1 MCEGTNVDYFAVLT
15 AFVEAAR
22 LNNFSR
28 AADRLGMKA
37 STVSRYVK
45 DLEADLG
52 ITLFNRST
60 RALKLTEGGQTFLHH
75 ALKVLQALEE
85 ARFAA
90 ASLNHQ
96 PRGVLQLNAPP
107 AFARHH
113 IVPAL
118 EDFRAQCPEVRVQIS
133 CQERQVNLIDAGV
146 DLAVRIGSLAD
157 STHKARKIADVQWVL
172 CAAPGYWQQG
182 DTVQHPDQL
191 QGLRFIAGKADSLA
205 LLWTRQQASISVHYS
220 PEVVVNDIE
229 ARLIAARIG
238 AGVALLPTWLAGPSL
253 RDGAL
258 VPVLAHW
265 HCAPATVPAALWF
278 IYPPK
283 RIVSSKVRSFID
295 FMVARIG
302 TPPYWTD

>member
-1 MCEGTNVDYFAVLT
+1 MDYFAVLT

-52 ITLFNRST
+52 IALFNRST
-60 RALKLTEGGQTFLHH
+60 RSLKLTEGGQTFLLH
-75 ALKVLQALEE
+75 AVKVLQALEE

-107 AFARHH
+107 AFTRHH

-118 EDFRAQCPEVRVQIS
+118 EDFRSRCPEVQVQIS
-133 CQERQVNLIDAGV
+133 CDERQVNLIDAGV

-157 STHKARKIADVQWVL
+157 STLKARKIAEVQWVL
-172 CAAPGYWQQG
+172 CASPEH
-182 DTVQHPDQL
+182 VQRMGNVDHPEQL
-191 QGLRFIAGKADSLA
+191 QGHRFIAGKADPLP
-205 LLWTRQQASISVHYS
+205 LLWTGPQASISEHYL
-220 PEVVVNDIE
+220 PAVVINDIE
-229 ARLIAARIG
+229 ARLIAAISG
-238 AGVALLPTWLAGPSL
+238 AGIALLPTWLVGPALRAGSVV
-253 RDGAL
+253 R
-258 VPVLAHW
+258 VLGDW
-265 HCAPATVPAALWF
+265 QCAPASEPAALWF
-278 IYPPK
+278 VYPPK

-302 TPPYWTD
+302 APPYWAL

>member
-1 MCEGTNVDYFAVLT
+1 MDYFAVLT
-15 AFVEAAR
+15 AFVEAAQ

-28 AADRLGMKA
+28 AAERLGMKA

-52 ITLFNRST
+52 IALFNRST
-60 RALKLTEGGQTFLHH
+60 RSLKLTEGGQTFLLH
-75 ALKVLQALEE
+75 AVKVLQALDE

-107 AFARHH
+107 AFTRHH

-118 EDFRAQCPEVRVQIS
+118 EDFRAQCPEVQVQIS
-133 CQERQVNLIDAGV
+133 CDESQVNLIDAGV

-157 STHKARKIADVQWVL
+157 STLKARKIAEVQWVL
-172 CAAPGYWQQG
+172 CAAPEY
-182 DTVQHPDQL
+182 VQRMGNAEHPEQL
-191 QGLRFIAGKADSLA
+191 QGHRFIAGKPEPLS
-205 LLWTRQQASISVHYS
+205 LLWSGRKESISEHYV
-220 PEVVVNDIE
+220 PGVVINDIE
-229 ARLIAARIG
+229 ARLIAARTG
-238 AGVALLPTWLAGPSL
+238 AGVALLPTWLVAPAL
-253 RDGAL
+253 RDGSL
-258 VPVLAHW
+258 VQVLAQW
-265 HCAPATVPAALWF
+265 QCAPATEPAALWF

-302 TPPYWTD
+302 TPPYWST

>member
-1 MCEGTNVDYFAVLT
+1 MDYFAVLT

-52 ITLFNRST
+52 IALFNRST
-60 RALKLTEGGQTFLHH
+60 RALKLTEGGETFLLH
-75 ALKVLQALEE
+75 AVKVLQALDE

-107 AFARHH
+107 AFTRHH

-118 EDFRAQCPEVRVQIS
+118 EDFRAQCPEVQVQIS
-133 CQERQVNLIDAGV
+133 CEEHQVNLIDAGV

-157 STHKARKIADVQWVL
+157 STLKARKIADVQWVL
-172 CAAPGYWQQG
+172 CASPEYLQRAGSA
-182 DTVQHPDQL
+182 DHPEQIQSHRL
-191 QGLRFIAGKADSLA
+191 IAGKTEPQL
-205 LLWTRQQASISVHYS
+205 LLWTGQQASVRKHCIPALVI
-220 PEVVVNDIE
+220 NDIE
-229 ARLIAARIG
+229 ARLVAASIG
-238 AGVALLPTWLAGPSL
+238 AGVALLPTWLAAPAL
-253 RDGAL
+253 RDGSL
-258 VPVLAHW
+258 VRVLADW
-265 HCAPATVPAALWF
+265 QCAPASEPAALWF

-302 TPPYWTD
+302 SPPYWTL

>member
-1 MCEGTNVDYFAVLT
+1 MDYFAVLT

-52 ITLFNRST
+52 IALFNRST
-60 RALKLTEGGQTFLHH
+60 RSLNLTEGGQTFLLH
-75 ALKVLQALEE
+75 AVKVLQALEE

-107 AFARHH
+107 AFTRHH

-118 EDFRAQCPEVRVQIS
+118 EDFRGLCPEVQVQIS
-133 CQERQVNLIDAGV
+133 CDERQVNLIDAGV

-157 STHKARKIADVQWVL
+157 STLKARKIAEVQWVL
-172 CAAPGYWQQG
+172 CASPEH
-182 DTVQHPDQL
+182 VQRMGNVDHPEQL
-191 QGLRFIAGKADSLA
+191 QGHRFIAGKADPLP
-205 LLWTRQQASISVHYS
+205 LLWTGPQASISEHYL
-220 PEVVVNDIE
+220 PGVVINDIE
-229 ARLIAARIG
+229 ARLIAAICG
-238 AGVALLPTWLAGPSL
+238 AGIALLPTWLVGPALRAGSVV
-253 RDGAL
+253 R
-258 VPVLAHW
+258 VLGDW
-265 HCAPATVPAALWF
+265 QCAPASEPAALWF
-278 IYPPK
+278 VYPPK

-302 TPPYWTD
+302 APPYWAL